1 MRIARCLNTA
11 RIRAAQAFKGRRR
24 CLIAM
29 ALSSALHL
37 SS

>member
-1 MRIARCLNTA
+1 VRCLNTA
-11 RIRAAQAFKGRRR
+11 WIPAAQAFKGRRR
-24 CLIAM
+24 CLIAV